1 MGKKIYIIDL
11 TNIEK
16 ECLFNIISKGKHS
29 AQKIK
34 RANCLLE
41 ANNGM
46 SDSEIAKIFKTSIPT
61 IERLR
66 KRFVEDGIEASL
78 KNMAKKPKN
87 RKLDGEGEAKLVSL
101 VCSNPPEGYSKWTLE
116 LLSNKLVEL
125 KVVDSIAKET
135 VRQTLKKTNLSLGR

>member
-11 TNIEK
+11 TDTEK
-16 ECLFNIISKGKHS
+16 EHLLNIISKGKHS

-66 KRFVEDGIEASL
+66 KRFVEEGLDSSL
-78 KNMAKKPKN
+78 KNKPKKHRE
-87 RKLDGEGEAKLVSL
+87 RKLDGNGEAKLISL
-101 VCSNPPEGYSKWTLE
+101 ACSDAPDGYSKWTLQ
-116 LLSNKLVEL
+116 LLSDELVRL

-135 VRQTLKKTNLSLGR
+135 VRLTLKKTNLSLGR

>member
-1 MGKKIYIIDL
+1 MGKKIYIVDL
-11 TNIEK
+11 TDIEK
-16 ECLFNIISKGKHS
+16 VYLHNIISKGKHS

-66 KRFVEDGIEASL
+66 KRFVEEGLESSL
-78 KNMAKKPKN
+78 NNKPKKPKE
-87 RKLDGEGEAKLVSL
+87 RKLDGEGEAKLISL
-101 VCSNPPEGYSKWTLE
+101 ACSDAPDGYSKWTLE
-116 LLSNKLVEL
+116 LLSDELVKL

-135 VRQTLKKTNLSLGR
+135 VRLTLKKMNLSRGR